1 MRIHAMSLP
10 IITIAR
16 QFGSGG
22 RIVGEKV
29 STLLNIPLYDR
40 KLVEFTAEKSGFCAA
55 VVEQMSQKKPA
66 SLLYALSGASIEFPL
81 QDQVYFAQAKVIRE
95 IGEQGASVIVG
106 RCADSILEEKRL
118 LRVFLYAS
126 DEARI
131 KRTKEEYKIEAK
143 NYADFIRKK
152 DKKRK
157 GYYDYFTHRSWGKS
171 ENYDLCINTDI
182 GLDLVADII
191 ARTAREMEF

>member
-1 MRIHAMSLP
+1 MNHSMSYP

-16 QFGSGG
+16 QYGSGG
-22 RIVGEKV
+22 RSIGEKV
-29 STLLNIPLYDR
+29 STLLNIPFYDR
-40 KLVEFTAEKSGFCAA
+40 KLVEYIAEKSGFCAA

-66 SLLYALSGASIEFPL
+66 SLLYALSGATIEFPL

-95 IGEQGASVIVG
+95 LGEKGPCVIVG
-106 RCADSILEEKRL
+106 HCADSILDENHRVLK
-118 LRVFLYAS
+118 VFLYADAES
-126 DEARI
+126 RAR
-131 KRTKEEYKIEAK
+131 RSKEEYKDEAK
-143 NYADFIRKK
+143 NHVDYVRRM

-157 GYYDYFTHRSWGKS
+157 GHYDYFTHRTWGKS

-191 ARTAREMEF
+191 SRVAKEMEF

>member
-1 MRIHAMSLP
+1 MSYP

-16 QFGSGG
+16 QYGSGG
-22 RIVGEKV
+22 RTIGEKV
-29 STLLNIPLYDR
+29 ATLLNIPFYDS
-40 KLVEFTAEKSGFCAA
+40 KLVEYIAEKSGFCAA

-66 SLLYALSGASIEFPL
+66 SLLYALSGATIEFPL

-95 IGEQGASVIVG
+95 LGEKGPCVIVG
-106 RCADSILEEKRL
+106 HCADSILAEEQRVLK
-118 LRVFLYAS
+118 VFLYA
-126 DEARI
+126 DAENRA
-131 KRTKEEYKIEAK
+131 KRSKEVYKDEAK
-143 NYADFIRKK
+143 NHLDHVRRM

-157 GYYDYFTHRSWGKS
+157 GHYDYFTHSTWGKT

-191 ARTAREMEF
+191 ARIAKEMDF